1 MEKLLLFSITL
12 AFSTYSIN
20 AQVGTNFNE
29 PFGAS
34 ADYVDTAPNYLTEH
48 QLQNNAG
55 EGTVEH
61 TSIGGEL
68 GFISRFTP
76 SRTGSAG
83 NTGISDG
90 DAIGVYNDTTIIS
103 STDVTSWSTGNAYV
117 IEDTDGMLTLTF
129 DTVNLSGTTNPRFQ
143 MLLWVDSTSYEFNDN
158 ANDRIYFRLEVD
170 NGASTI
176 NILDSD
182 GGGSGGSGAS
192 GNDMDLLTYNSI
204 NCEYAITNIDVDLT
218 SYVGS
223 SVQLIIEADF
233 NTPYERIVIDSIL
246 FTEGSNNV
254 LGVSEN
260 KILEQQLKVYPN
272 PNNGSFTL
280 NYSGTTALE
289 ELSVFDVTG
298 KLIKG
303 QTLKGFDKNQSF
315 DFTNLAKGMYF
326 IKVQTANTIV
336 SKRVIIE

>member
-1 MEKLLLFSITL
+1 MKKNYYLLAIMLFGYT
-12 AFSTYSIN
+12 TTN
-20 AQVGTNFNE
+20 AQVGTNFDE
-29 PFGAS
+29 PYGATS
-34 ADYVDTAPNYLTEH
+34 DYIDPDYLTEH
-48 QLQNNAG
+48 QLQNNPG
-55 EGTVEH
+55 QGTVEH
-61 TSIGGEL
+61 INTGNEL
-68 GFISRFTP
+68 GFVSVFTP
-76 SRTGSAG
+76 SRSGSAG
-83 NTGISDG
+83 SSGLSDG
-90 DAIGVYNDTTIIS
+90 DTVGVYNASMIVS
-103 STDVTSWSTGNAYV
+103 STDVASWSTGNAYV
-117 IEDTDGMLTLTF
+117 IEDTDGMLTITF

-143 MLLWVDSTSYEFNDN
+143 MVLWVDSTSYEFNDN

-204 NCEYAITNIDVDLT
+204 NCEYTITNIDVDLT

-223 SVQLIIEADF
+223 TVQLIIEADF
-233 NTPYERIVIDSIL
+233 NTSFEKIIIDSIQ
-246 FTEGSNNV
+246 FTEGSDTV

-260 KILEQQLKVYPN
+260 KILEKQLQVYPN

-280 NYSGTTALE
+280 NYNGNKALE
-289 ELSVFDVTG
+289 QLSVFDITG
-298 KLIKG
+298 KLIKS

-326 IKVQTANTIV
+326 LKIQTANSTV
-336 SKRVIIE
+336 SKRISIK